1 MQAIPTLKQLYD
13 DYLASLE
20 AEYNVTI
27 PLVGK
32 NFLRAIAAVQS
43 AKTWL
48 LYQALR
54 DIQKNV
60 FVDYADP
67 VSKGGTLERFGLIK
81 LGRNPFLAVAGSYTL
96 TVTGSTGAVIPA
108 SQTFKSNDDSLN
120 PGIIYV
126 LDTAYTMPGST
137 GTITVRALTPGLT
150 SKLNIADKLTSTS
163 PIILVDSTATV
174 ASEVISP
181 LDAEDIEDYR
191 LKAIQAYRLEP
202 QGGSGSDYRL
212 WANEVQGVRTAYP
225 YAKSGAA
232 NEINIFVEAVFV
244 DSIDGMGT
252 PSAGMLSDVQNS
264 VELPTVDRPGRKPLG
279 VYAIHYLPITV
290 RQVDIEIVGFV
301 GLTAAIQVIILQA
314 LEDYLF
320 NVRSF
325 VASVDVLSDKNDTV
339 SINTL
344 IYQVQLANPQ
354 SVFTA
359 INLSVDSVPL
369 TSYQFV
375 DGDIPTLNSVTYV

>member
-1 MQAIPTLKQLYD
+1 MITIPTLKQLYD

-48 LYQALR
+48 QYQVLR

-60 FVDYADP
+60 WPDYADP
-67 VSKGGTLERFGLIK
+67 VSKGGTLERFGLVK
-81 LGRNPFLAVAGSYTL
+81 LNRNPFPAVASSYDL
-96 TVTGSTGAVIPA
+96 TVTGTTGAVIPA

-120 PGIIYV
+120 PGIIFV
-126 LDTAYTMPGST
+126 LDTEYTMPGSS
-137 GTITVRALTPGLT
+137 GTIRVRALTSGLI
-150 SKLNIADKLTSTS
+150 SKLSIGDELTSTS
-163 PIILVDSTATV
+163 PIALVDSIATV
-174 ASEVISP
+174 ASEYIAP
-181 LDAEDIEDYR
+181 LDAEEIEDYR
-191 LKAIQAYRLEP
+191 LKVIQAFQLEP

-232 NEINIFVEAVFV
+232 NEINLFVEATFV
-244 DSIDGMGT
+244 DSTDGMGT
-252 PSAGMLSDVQNS
+252 PSAGMLSDVEDS
-264 VELPTVDRPGRKPLG
+264 VELPTADRPGRKPLG
-279 VYAIHYLPITV
+279 VYAIHYLPVTIKL
-290 RQVDIEIVGFV
+290 VDIEIAGFV
-301 GLTAAIQVIILQA
+301 GLTAAIQATILQA

-320 NVRSF
+320 EVRPF
-325 VASVDVLSDKNDTV
+325 VASVDVLSDKNDSV
-339 SINTL
+339 SINSL

-359 INLSVDSVPL
+359 INLSVDGVPL
-369 TSYQFV
+369 TSYQFLN
-375 DGDIPTLNSVTYV
+375 GDIPTLNSITYV